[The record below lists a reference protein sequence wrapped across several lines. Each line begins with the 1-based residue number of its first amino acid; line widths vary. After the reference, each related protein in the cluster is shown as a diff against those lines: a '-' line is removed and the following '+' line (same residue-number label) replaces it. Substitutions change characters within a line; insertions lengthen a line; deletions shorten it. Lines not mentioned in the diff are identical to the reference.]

1 MHAHQARRKYRA
13 YAFRRADA
21 RCGHPLTIR
30 SLLKRPSTRNR
41 TKFIYAFIYA
51 RFTFFIQ
58 RPPIARVA
66 TRR

>member
-1 MHAHQARRKYRA
+1 
-13 YAFRRADA
+13 
-21 RCGHPLTIR
+21 
-30 SLLKRPSTRNR
+30 LLKRPSTRNR